1 MKYSTLID
9 NMDKVITLYCAAN
22 GDFAAIKT
30 EIKEIRHPAAEAELS
45 TYNTTIIDIEWKG
58 NDICDSTTLVLD
70 ERDGSVH
77 ILKDMQ
83 SGCVDKDAD
92 LSDYD
97 WEDLTAFVSEDD
109 VANYDKVIKDK
120 VVNTANEYAS
130 SGKYNYSVQACYS
143 GHSVPDE
150 EVKRFEDEAEELIS
164 KATFGELDAA
174 YDSCIEFGAE
184 FVTPIMVMR
193 EIGCKANSVY
203 ESLAI
208 NSVNVWDNVRP

>member
-1 MKYSTLID
+1 MKYSTLIN
-9 NMDKVITLYCAAN
+9 NMDKVITLYCVAN
-22 GDFAAIKT
+22 GDFEAIKT
-30 EIKEIRHPAAEAELS
+30 EIKEIRHPATEAELP
-45 TYNTTIIDIEWKG
+45 TYNTTIIDIEWNS
-58 NDICDSTTLVLD
+58 NDNSDSTTIVLD
-70 ERDGSVH
+70 ERDGTVH

-109 VANYDKVIKDK
+109 VANYEKVLKNM

-130 SGKYNYSVQACYS
+130 SSKYDYSVQACYA
-143 GHSVPDE
+143 GQRVPDE

-164 KATFGELDAA
+164 KATFGELDEA
-174 YDSCIEFGAE
+174 YDDCVEFGAE

-203 ESLAI
+203 ESLTIA
-208 NSVNVWDNVRP
+208 SVNVWDVVRH

>member
-1 MKYSTLID
+1 MKYSTLIN

-30 EIKEIRHPAAEAELS
+30 EIKEIRHPAAEAGLP
-45 TYNTTIIDIEWKG
+45 TYNTTIIDIEWNG
-58 NDICDSTTLVLD
+58 NDISDSTTLVLD

-83 SGCVDKDAD
+83 SGCVDKDDD

-109 VANYDKVIKDK
+109 VVNYDKAIKDK

-143 GHSVPDE
+143 GHCVPDE
-150 EVKRFEDEAEELIS
+150 EIKRFEDEAEELIS
-164 KATFGELDAA
+164 KATFGDLDKV
-174 YDSCIEFGAE
+174 YDDCVEFGAE

-193 EIGCKANSVY
+193 EIGLKANSVY
-203 ESLAI
+203 ESLTIA
-208 NSVNVWDNVRP
+208 SVNVWDV

>member
-1 MKYSTLID
+1 MKYATLID

-45 TYNTTIIDIEWKG
+45 TYNTTIIDIEWNA
-58 NDICDSTTLVLD
+58 NDISDSTTLVLD

-109 VANYDKVIKDK
+109 VANYDKVLKDM
-120 VVNTANEYAS
+120 VVNTANYYTS
-130 SGKYNYSVQACYS
+130 SSKYDYSVQACYA
-143 GHSVPDE
+143 GQRVPDE
-150 EVKRFEDEAEELIS
+150 EVKRYEDEAEELIS
-164 KATFGELDAA
+164 KATFCDLEKA
-174 YDSCIEFGAE
+174 YDACVEFGAE

-203 ESLAI
+203 ESLTIA
-208 NSVNVWDNVRP
+208 SVNVWDV